1 MASTKW
7 NQDINAGE
15 DWEAT
20 LILSYSTGLARD
32 LTGYTI
38 ESKIK
43 RHYKSVNNK
52 ESILVTVIDAVA
64 GEIKLSLTNTQTSNL
79 RYGKFL
85 YDVELIKTSD
95 TTRERVIEGTI
106 QIRPEV
112 TTP

>member
-15 DWEAT
+15 DWTAT
-20 LILSYSTGLARD
+20 LILSYANGAARN

-38 ESKIK
+38 DSKIK
-43 RHYKSVNNK
+43 RHYKSVTNK
-52 ESILVTVIDAVA
+52 EAIVVTVLDAAA
-64 GEIKLSLTNTQTSNL
+64 GEIQLKLTNTQTSNL
-79 RYGKFL
+79 KSGKYL

-95 TTRERVIEGTI
+95 ATRERVIEGTM

>member
-20 LILSYSTGLARD
+20 LVISNAPGAPRD
-32 LTGYTI
+32 LTGHTI

-43 RHYKSVNNK
+43 RHFKSVSSK
-52 ESILVTVIDAVA
+52 EIIAVEVLNA
-64 GEIKLSLTNTQTSNL
+64 TGGEIKLSLTNTQTSNL
-79 RYGKFL
+79 KSGKFL
-85 YDVELIKTSD
+85 YDVELRKTSD
-95 TTRERVIEGTI
+95 GTKQRVIEGTI

-112 TTP
+112 TTV